1 MSPGGEM
8 AVSVVSSGH
17 FTFEV
22 CRMHFRREYL
32 FFLSLLLSIAA
43 VPGQGQQPA
52 YDFIIAGAHVV
63 DGTGAPWFISDVGI
77 NGDRIVA
84 IGDLKDA
91 KAKKRIDAA
100 GLVVAPGFID
110 VQGQSEFNILV
121 DNRAAS
127 KITQGVTTEI
137 TGEGGSIAPL
147 SDRMI
152 RDGGVRN
159 GKTPFSQ
166 FGIVPDWRTLAE
178 YFARLEARTHPA
190 INIGTFV
197 GAGGLRDYVI

>member
-121 DNRAAS
+121 DNHAAS

-137 TGEGGSIAPL
+137 TGEGSSIAPL
-147 SDRMI
+147 SDLMQKEMQ
-152 RDGGVRN
+152 DGV
-159 GKTPFSQ
+159 KKYPTKKYQ
-166 FGIVPDWRTLAE
+166 VTIDWRSLDE
-178 YFARLEARTHPA
+178 YFRHFE
-190 INIGTFV
+190 
-197 GAGGLRDYVI
+197 